1 MEPAR
6 QMNNLRSFQAGA
18 AARSTSTPPA
28 SLSQHK
34 QLKRMRLGQLLI
46 ESQLVSGE
54 HLHEALTI
62 SAHTGEKMG
71 KVLSSLQ
78 YINEKDMQSA
88 LLAQSLVGEG
98 ILDERTAVAA
108 LKRAVEAGLS
118 LAEVLDEAAPE
129 KAAVERVLE
138 LEQLVVRANL
148 VSQQAFELALDK
160 SRSEGVPFGRA
171 LILTNGIAFSL
182 LSSALEAV
190 SQVRS
195 GSLDATDAVKA
206 LKEVKKNQY
215 TLEDALQGL
224 KISPKSS
231 VNRIKLGDLLTS
243 GKVISERDNLV
254 AVERA
259 LIERRML
266 GEILVASGLVPSGV
280 LNDTLAVQDMVLKGV
295 ISVEAA
301 AKAVRMMKDER
312 ISLQQAAA
320 VLKLFADEPN
330 ADAAIALLI
339 KANLVNSDLYSRAVR
354 IQMQHRMGPLKALV
368 ASQLLSPVTHK
379 AAVSAFRM
387 VADGDVTEAEAV
399 VCLQTVD
406 RKRCTLI
413 EALSEIRG
421 ESRRKAPIEEHSDEV
436 KALFEQKKAQR
447 RAERRSVSMRV
458 IVAIMAVVGVL
469 CLIVQMT
476 VPHDWHIPAMAM
488 VGLIGSIGV
497 FVVGKAGTRGDELA
511 EQAVLKEAENARGM
525 INRFRT
531 RR

>member
-6 QMNNLRSFQAGA
+6 QMNNLRSCQAGA
-18 AARSTSTPPA
+18 SARNIA
-28 SLSQHK
+28 SIDHHK
-34 QLKRMRLGQLLI
+34 QIRRMRLGQLLI

-62 SAHTGEKMG
+62 SAHTGQKMG

-88 LLAQSLVGEG
+88 LLAQSLIGEG

-118 LAEVLDEAAPE
+118 LAEVLDESAPE

-148 VSQQAFELALDK
+148 VSQQAFEVALDK

-190 SQVRS
+190 SQVRT
-195 GSLDATDAVKA
+195 GALDAADAVKA

-215 TLEDALQGL
+215 SLEDALHGL
-224 KISPKSS
+224 KISPRSS
-231 VNRIKLGDLLTS
+231 INRIKLGELLTN

-301 AKAVRMMKDER
+301 ARAVRMMKDER
-312 ISLQQAAA
+312 VSLQQAAA
-320 VLKLFADEPN
+320 VLKLFADEAN
-330 ADAAIALLI
+330 ADDAIALLI

-354 IQMQHRMGPLKALV
+354 MQMQHRMGPLKALV
-368 ASQLLSPVTHK
+368 ASQLLSPMTHK
-379 AAVSAFRM
+379 AAISACRM
-387 VADGDVTEAEAV
+387 MVDGDLSEAEAV

-413 EALSEIRG
+413 EALSELRG
-421 ESRRKAPIEEHSDEV
+421 ESRRKAPLEEHSEEV
-436 KALFEQKKAQR
+436 KALFQKKKEECK
-447 RAERRSVSMRV
+447 AERRSMSMRV

-469 CLIVQMT
+469 CLIVQVM
-476 VPHDWHIPAMAM
+476 VPLEWHIPAMAV
-488 VGLIGSIGV
+488 VGLVGSVGV
-497 FVVGKAGTRGDELA
+497 FAVGKAGTHGDELA

-525 INRFRT
+525 INRFRA

>member
-6 QMNNLRSFQAGA
+6 QMNNLRSFQAGSA
-18 AARSTSTPPA
+18 AQNNTA
-28 SLSQHK
+28 SLSHHK
-34 QLKRMRLGQLLI
+34 HIKRMRLGQLLI

-62 SAHTGEKMG
+62 SAHTGQKMG

-78 YINEKDMQSA
+78 YISEKDMQSA

-98 ILDERTAVAA
+98 ILEERTAVIA
-108 LKRAVEAGLS
+108 LKKAVAAGIS
-118 LAEVLDEAAPE
+118 LAEVLDESAPE

-148 VSQQAFELALDK
+148 VSQQAFEVALDK

-190 SQVRS
+190 SQVRN
-195 GSLDATDAVKA
+195 GALDATDAVKA

-215 TLEDALQGL
+215 TLDDALHGL

-231 VNRIKLGDLLTS
+231 INRIKLGELLTS

-254 AVERA
+254 AVERS

-295 ISVEAA
+295 ISVDAA
-301 AKAVRMMKDER
+301 AKAVRLMKDER

-320 VLKLFADEPN
+320 ALKLFADEPN
-330 ADAAIALLI
+330 ANEAIALLI

-354 IQMQHRMGPLKALV
+354 MQMQHRMGPLKALV
-368 ASQLLSPVTHK
+368 ASQLLSPITHK
-379 AAVSAFRM
+379 AAISAYRM
-387 VADGDVTEAEAV
+387 VAEGDLSEAEAV

-406 RKRCTLI
+406 RKRCTFI
-413 EALSEIRG
+413 EALSELRG
-421 ESRRKAPIEEHSDEV
+421 ESRRRAPIEEHSDEV
-436 KALFEQKKAQR
+436 KVLFEQKKAEC
-447 RAERRSVSMRV
+447 RAERRSMSMRA

-469 CLIVQMT
+469 CLIVQLT
-476 VPHDWHIPAMAM
+476 VPHDWHIPAMAI
-488 VGLIGSIGV
+488 VGLVGSVGV
-497 FVVGKAGTRGDELA
+497 FIVGKAGTHGDQLA

-525 INRFRT
+525 INRFRSK
-531 RR
+531 R

>member
-18 AARSTSTPPA
+18 ADNTA
-28 SLSQHK
+28 SLSQHR
-34 QLKRMRLGQLLI
+34 QVKRMRLGQLLI
-46 ESQLVSGE
+46 ESQLVTGE
-54 HLHEALTI
+54 ALHEALTI
-62 SAHTGEKMG
+62 SAHTGQKMG

-78 YINEKDMQSA
+78 YISDKNMQSA

-98 ILDERTAVAA
+98 ILDERTAIAA
-108 LKRAVEAGLS
+108 LKKAVEAGLS
-118 LAEVLDEAAPE
+118 LADVLDESAPE

-148 VSQQAFELALDK
+148 VSQQAFEVALDK

-190 SQVRS
+190 SQVR
-195 GSLDATDAVKA
+195 GGVLDAADAVKA

-215 TLEDALQGL
+215 SLDDALHGL
-224 KISPKSS
+224 KISPKST

-266 GEILVASGLVPSGV
+266 GEILVASGLVPSGI
-280 LNDTLAVQDMVLKGV
+280 LNDSLALQDMVFKGV
-295 ISVEAA
+295 VSIEAA
-301 AKAVRMMKDER
+301 GRAVRMMKDER

-320 VLKLFADEPN
+320 ALKLFADDPS
-330 ADAAIALLI
+330 ADEAIALLI

-354 IQMQHRMGPLKALV
+354 MQMQHRMGPLKALV
-368 ASQLLSPVTHK
+368 ASQLLSPMTHK
-379 AAVSAFRM
+379 AAISAHKM
-387 VADGDVTEAEAV
+387 LAAGDLSEAEAV

-406 RKRCTLI
+406 RKRCSLI
-413 EALSEIRG
+413 EALSDMRG
-421 ESRRKAPIEEHSDEV
+421 ENRRKAPVEDHSNEV
-436 KALFEQKKAQR
+436 KVLFEQKKAEGL
-447 RAERRSVSMRV
+447 AERRSLSMR
-458 IVAIMAVVGVL
+458 AILAIIAAVGII
-469 CLIVQMT
+469 CLVVQFT
-476 VPHDWHIPAMAM
+476 VPSEWHIPAMALVCL
-488 VGLIGSIGV
+488 VGSVCV
-497 FVVGKAGTRGDELA
+497 FIVGKAGTRGDELA
-511 EQAVLKEAENARGM
+511 EQAVLKDAENARGM
-525 INRFRT
+525 INRFRK
-531 RR
+531 RA